1 MTNER
6 CNTRIPWVRG
16 NTLNLAVPLVLVT
29 KNNGQE
35 TREDYY
41 PPENSEI
48 RVWLVNSYKR
58 KEYSYT
64 LDGNMV
70 CFTDDGSLQ
79 AGVYGVE
86 ITVKEPDA
94 RNFRT
99 FHCKEIEVYNCSD
112 CLGDLPD
119 GQAVLDASVFVQG
132 QKGDKGDPFTYE
144 DFTPEQI
151 AELQKPATDAAADVA
166 ALEGRIEEA
175 EGQRVLAEQSRETA
189 EGRRQDNEGTRQRQ
203 EQERDHAEGQRQQAE
218 GLRQQAEGNRAE
230 AEGLRQ
236 QAEGTREESERGR
249 VEAEQQREE
258 TFATY
263 QPQIAAKLNMI
274 TEEEFDNIFN

>member
-1 MTNER
+1 MANRECT
-6 CNTRIPWVRG
+6 TRIPWVRG

-35 TREDYY
+35 IREDYY

-48 RVWLVNSYKR
+48 HVWLVNSYKR
-58 KEYSYT
+58 KEYPYT

-119 GQAVLDASVFVQG
+119 GQAVLDAAVFVQG
-132 QKGDKGDPFTYE
+132 QKGEPFTYD

-151 AELQKPATDAAADVA
+151 ADLKKPATDAAADVA

-175 EGQRVLAEQSRETA
+175 ER
-189 EGRRQDNEGTRQRQ
+189 
-203 EQERDHAEGQRQQAE
+203 QRQQAE
-218 GLRQQAEGNRAE
+218 GLRQQAEGNRAD

-249 VEAEQQREE
+249 VEAERQREE